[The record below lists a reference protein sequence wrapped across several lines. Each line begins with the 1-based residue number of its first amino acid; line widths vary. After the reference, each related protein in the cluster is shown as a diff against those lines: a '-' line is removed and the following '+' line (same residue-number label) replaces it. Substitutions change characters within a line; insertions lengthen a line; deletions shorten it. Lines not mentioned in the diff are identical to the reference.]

1 MKKATTIL
9 EKVTT
14 ISILIVVLV
23 IVYCVT
29 MLTNNYRWQKSY
41 SSFDASQALQLSKT
55 NEKFVGNARV
65 EKQVLDVL
73 TKVKVAAEKGYTSVN
88 YYYATNPES
97 WEETKTILRK
107 KNFKIGSDFRPE
119 TANGEFDLIYWGA
132 GVTDNYGK

>member
-1 MKKATTIL
+1 MNHKKF
-9 EKVTT
+9 EKVTVVC
-14 ISILIVVLV
+14 ILI
-23 IVYCVT
+23 I
-29 MLTNNYRWQKSY
+29 MLAMTYAIGSMLANNYRWHKSY

-55 NEKFVGNARV
+55 NEKFAGNDRV

-73 TKVKVAAEKGYTSVN
+73 TKIKVAAEKGYTSVN

-119 TANGEFDLIYWGA
+119 TSNGEFDLIYWGA